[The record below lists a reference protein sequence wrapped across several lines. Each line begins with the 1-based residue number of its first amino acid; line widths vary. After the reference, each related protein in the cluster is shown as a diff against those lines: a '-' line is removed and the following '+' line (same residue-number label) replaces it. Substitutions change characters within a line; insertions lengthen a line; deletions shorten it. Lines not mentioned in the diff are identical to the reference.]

1 MPSYTFRDSTGREW
15 TEFMSMSEHAEFLK
29 SNPEVEQVMVPTPLL
44 DPTGMSIKG
53 VKNKPDNGFRDLLK
67 DMKKKHSQ
75 GLSKSAINTF

>member
-1 MPSYTFRDSTGREW
+1 
-15 TEFMSMSEHAEFLK
+15 
-29 SNPEVEQVMVPTPLL
+29 MVPTPLL